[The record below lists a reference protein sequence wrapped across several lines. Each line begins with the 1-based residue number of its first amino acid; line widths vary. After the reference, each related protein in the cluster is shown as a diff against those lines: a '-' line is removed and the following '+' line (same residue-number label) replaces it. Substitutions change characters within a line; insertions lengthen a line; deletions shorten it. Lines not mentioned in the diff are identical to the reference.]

1 MANAKFA
8 LSVDPDNAAL
18 KTRAAEVDKARS
30 AGRFTIP
37 VTLELEK
44 RTNPFLRADTPELA
58 RAVGLP
64 FGDPVAVFA
73 ALRKA
78 KDNFS

>member
-1 MANAKFA
+1 MPR
-8 LSVDPDNAAL
+8 SRP
-18 KTRAAEVDKARS
+18 RAAEVDKLRA
-30 AGRFTIP
+30 ANRFTIP
-37 VTLELEK
+37 VRLGLEK
-44 RTNPFLRADTPELA
+44 QTNPFLRADTPDLA

-64 FGDPVAVFA
+64 SGDAVAVFA